1 MVFCG
6 VRLPTAHESPR
17 DRGEWSAALNLC
29 FVMKVTAKEVL
40 TSQNWIITRI
50 YKGYKGK
57 IRIDAKRRYHVA
69 DKPDFFSKW
78 VTLKYANSVRI
89 SEGLNKIE
97 L

>member
-6 VRLPTAHESPR
+6 VRLPTAHNAHATGANGWP
-17 DRGEWSAALNLC
+17 LKFV

-50 YKGYKGK
+50 YEGYKGK
-57 IRIDAKRRYHVA
+57 VRIDAQRRYHVA
-69 DKPDFFSKW
+69 DELVFFSKW

-89 SEGLNKIE
+89 SEGLNKIKP
-97 L
+97 